1 MIITLIDICLNTR
14 LPYTNL

>member
-1 MIITLIDICLNTR
+1 MIITLIDIYLNTR